1 MMGRFLHN
9 SVFLFHRKN
18 NLLSMSQQTTEDE
31 ITLKEFITKSKELS
45 GYILA
50 RWKIILLF
58 GILGGLTGLTIS
70 LRSKPVYSASL
81 TFVLD
86 DQQTSDVGG
95 AMGLANMLGF
105 NISGGAGGIFS
116 GGNLIELFKSR
127 TMVEQTL
134 LSSAI
139 ANNKQISFAEMYI
152 QMQGWREL
160 WEKDDK
166 LKGIQFLPNADRSK
180 FSREQDSIMGVIY
193 QSISQSSLKIEQ
205 KDKRLDII
213 TLEMQSG
220 NENFAKYFAEA
231 LAKQVSD
238 FYIATK
244 SQKARINMDILEKQ
258 TDSVRAQLNAAIS
271 GVAVASDN
279 IFGLNP
285 ALNVARVPSTKKQVD
300 VQANTGTLME
310 LIKQSELAKVIVRK
324 STPLIQVI
332 DRPIFPLK
340 VQRLG
345 KLKSIIVGGFAG
357 GLFILIVLTFIGILN
372 VPAVRMKAD

>member
-1 MMGRFLHN
+1 
-9 SVFLFHRKN
+9 
-18 NLLSMSQQTTEDE
+18 MSRQTAEGE
-31 ITLKEFITKSKELS
+31 ITLKEFVTKSKEWKR
-45 GYILA
+45 YILA
-50 RWKIILLF
+50 KWKIIFLF
-58 GILGGLTGLTIS
+58 GMLGGLAGLTVS
-70 LRSKPVYSASL
+70 FMSKPVYSASL

-134 LSSAI
+134 LSPVD
-139 ANNKQISFAEMYI
+139 ANSNQISFAEMYI
-152 QMQGWREL
+152 QMQGWREQ
-160 WEKDDK
+160 WQKNDK
-166 LKGIQFLPNADRSK
+166 LKAIQFLPNTDRSK
-180 FSREQDSIMGVIY
+180 FSREQDSIMGVMY
-193 QSISQSSLKIEQ
+193 QSISQGSLKVEQ

-231 LAKQVSD
+231 LAKEVSD

-279 IFGLNP
+279 TFGLNP

-310 LIKQSELAKVIVRK
+310 LIKQSELAKVMVRK
-324 STPLIQVI
+324 STPLIQII

-340 VQRLG
+340 VQKLG
-345 KLKSIIVGGFAG
+345 KLRSIIIGGFAG
-357 GLFILIVLTFIGILN
+357 GVFILVVLIFLRILYSPT
-372 VPAVRMKAD
+372 VYEPAD